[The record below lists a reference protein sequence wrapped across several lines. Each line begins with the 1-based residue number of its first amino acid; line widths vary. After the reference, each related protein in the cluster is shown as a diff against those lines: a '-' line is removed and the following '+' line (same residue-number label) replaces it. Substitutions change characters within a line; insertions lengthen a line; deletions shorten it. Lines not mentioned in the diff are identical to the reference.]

1 MKPKHKLV
9 DEGRVTGQV
18 QSTESEWPA
27 APRPIDSSSLPNQED
42 SSHRSSCVSGQGEKH
57 IALQSVLPLS
67 SCWFFS
73 MSCLPRSQ
81 EIGQQSRILVYYF
94 RDKHNGQDNWTSL
107 VNLFEPSIS
116 SKKIKIIAKVY
127 LVSIAIA
134 KRAGLEEYFTKMS
147 QLEKSPSPSIGI
159 HLLLGPGL
167 SLHPLSLQPGDLQV
181 LLWLA
186 QLSSSSWEK
195 SQGFGA
201 DNQSTREKISLSED
215 QECTEAIWT
224 YQKSAKSIE
233 V

>member
-9 DEGRVTGQV
+9 DEGRVMGQV

-27 APRPIDSSSLPNQED
+27 APRPIYSSSLPNQED

-127 LVSIAIA
+127 LVSIVIA

-159 HLLLGPGL
+159 HLLLGPGFVSP
-167 SLHPLSLQPGDLQV
+167 SLEFTAWRPSGSPVVSTTQLLKLRKESGIWGRQSVYTGKNFSLGRPRVHRSHMDV
-181 LLWLA
+181 P
-186 QLSSSSWEK
+186 K
-195 SQGFGA
+195 V
-201 DNQSTREKISLSED
+201 
-215 QECTEAIWT
+215 C
-224 YQKSAKSIE
+224 
-233 V
+233 